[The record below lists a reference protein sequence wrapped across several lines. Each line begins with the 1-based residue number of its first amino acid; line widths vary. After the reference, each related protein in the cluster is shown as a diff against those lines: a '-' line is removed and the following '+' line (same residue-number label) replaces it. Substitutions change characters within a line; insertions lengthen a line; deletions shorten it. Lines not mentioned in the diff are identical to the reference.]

1 MPEPPD
7 HTPTVEH
14 PTEQATLVPNGKRK
28 EQPKRQHVEDRL
40 IRRLRYYLIVSLV
53 IFAAI
58 IIEVLEGRFGL
69 ALALT
74 GVLIGLVVGIIVS
87 RSRHLSWD
95 EETNTVIGRIDWI
108 GAILLVCYLVFVFTK
123 SYFAGFYVQGAAL
136 FAVVLGITAGTMLGR
151 VLATRHGINK
161 LLETLEI

>member
-1 MPEPPD
+1 MK
-7 HTPTVEH
+7 
-14 PTEQATLVPNGKRK
+14 KRK
-28 EQPKRQHVEDRL
+28 EHPKRQYIENRL
-40 IRRLRYYLIVSLV
+40 IRRLRLYLIVTLV

-58 IIEVLEGRFGL
+58 VFEVLEGRFVL
-69 ALALT
+69 ALAFT

-108 GAILLVCYLVFVFTK
+108 GAVLLVCYVVFVFTK
-123 SYFAGFYVQGAAL
+123 SYFAGLYVQGAAL
-136 FAVVLGITAGTMLGR
+136 FAVILGLTAGTMLGR

>member
-1 MPEPPD
+1 MKTKE
-7 HTPTVEH
+7 
-14 PTEQATLVPNGKRK
+14 
-28 EQPKRQHVEDRL
+28 EQPKRRHVEDRL
-40 IRRLRYYLIVSLV
+40 IRRLRIYLIVSLV

-58 IIEVLEGRFGL
+58 VFEVLEGRFGL

-74 GVLIGLVVGIIVS
+74 GVFIGLAVGIIVS
-87 RSRHLSWD
+87 RTRHLSWD

-123 SYFAGFYVQGAAL
+123 SYFAGLYVQGAAL
-136 FAVVLGITAGTMLGR
+136 FAVILGIIAGTMLGR

-161 LLETLEI
+161 LLETLGI

>member
-1 MPEPPD
+1 MK
-7 HTPTVEH
+7 T
-14 PTEQATLVPNGKRK
+14 RK
-28 EQPKRQHVEDRL
+28 DKPKREHVEDRL
-40 IRRLRYYLIVSLV
+40 IRRLRIYLIVSLV

-87 RSRHLSWD
+87 RTRHLSWD
-95 EETNTVIGRIDWI
+95 EETNAVIGRIDWI
-108 GAILLVCYLVFVFTK
+108 GAILLVCYVVFVFTK
-123 SYFAGFYVQGAAL
+123 SYFAGLYVQGAAL
-136 FAVVLGITAGTMLGR
+136 FAVILGIIAGTMLGR

-161 LLETLEI
+161 LLETLGI

>member
-1 MPEPPD
+1 
-7 HTPTVEH
+7 
-14 PTEQATLVPNGKRK
+14 LVPHVWQNENRTGPGVKAGSKMKNRK
-28 EQPKRQHVEDRL
+28 EQPKRQHVEKRL
-40 IRRLRYYLIVSLV
+40 IRRLRIYLIVSLV

-87 RSRHLSWD
+87 RTRQLSWD

-136 FAVVLGITAGTMLGR
+136 FAVILGIIAGTMLGR
-151 VLATRHGINK
+151 IFATRHGINR